1 MKSQTGKLS
10 LTLFLVVAS
19 SCPLTAYAMD
29 SKVRNWLKD
38 MAPQERMVQVCNMD
52 AMGKLDADRLVDYTF
67 SSPQINDNTVTADG
81 AAYRRN
87 GHWYKVSYSCDTSKD
102 QMEVLNLDVTKGDEV
117 PKDQWTQFNL
127 FN

>member
-10 LTLFLVVAS
+10 LALFLVVAS
-19 SCPLTAYAMD
+19 SCPPTAYAMD

-67 SSPQINDNTVTADG
+67 SSPQIDDNTVTADG

-87 GHWYKVSYSCDTSKD
+87 GHWYKVSYSCNTSKD
-102 QMEVLNLDVTKGDEV
+102 QMEVLKLSFTKGDEV
-117 PKDQWTQFNL
+117 PKDQWTQLNL

>member
-10 LTLFLVVAS
+10 LALFLAVA
-19 SCPLTAYAMD
+19 CAYPQGAFAM
-29 SKVRNWLKD
+29 SNKMRAWLKD
-38 MAPQERMVQVCNMD
+38 MAPQERMLQVCNME

-67 SSPQINDNTVTADG
+67 ASPQIKDTLVTAKG

-87 GHWYKVSYSCDTSKD
+87 GHWYKVSYSCNTSKD
-102 QMEVLNLDVTKGDEV
+102 QMSVDKLSFKKGDEI
-117 PKDQWTQFNL
+117 PKADWTQYNL